1 MENQRGA
8 RIDHWSQQ
16 GHRAR
21 DGAFPTIRKTR
32 IRCRFHFGSRLL
44 ITHSK
49 PKCFLSP
56 FPAIWFDLPDVSR
69 QVLTR
74 PHTIGATVRPCSFK
88 TTLRSELCT
97 SSVNWRAK
105 RALTQFWCT
114 GSGAYQSRLKQVD
127 FATAVHLTSDEFE
140 AGDLALGL
148 SIRPRQDNCRPDS
161 GFIPQNRS
169 CADAMDRAR
178 PRQSRCLDQR
188 ADEDG

>member
-1 MENQRGA
+1 MQISLR
-8 RIDHWSQQ
+8 QQ
-16 GHRAR
+16 AAYHSFKTQMFS
-21 DGAFPTIRKTR
+21 FPFSGDLV
-32 IRCRFHFGSRLL
+32 RF
-44 ITHSK
+44 
-49 PKCFLSP
+49 
-56 FPAIWFDLPDVSR
+56 ADVSR